1 MKKLITLG
9 FALLLFTLVNSC
21 KNEGSVK
28 PVVVP
33 FPVDT
38 VKADQYMVCT
48 IDTIQYVAITD
59 SSSGPNEIRLKS
71 NTDLL
76 TQIFTEA
83 IETRVGQ
90 PAIRN
95 MQLTLYDF
103 KARKTGNYTGAQ
115 IFAESRTDL
124 IVNTVD
130 IEEQNW
136 TIFNATTNRIQ
147 ITYLDSN
154 FVKGNFNFKM
164 QNFANPNRFLE
175 VKNGKFKVRVR

>member
-1 MKKLITLG
+1 MKKIFTLG
-9 FALLLFTLVNSC
+9 FAILLFAVVNSC
-21 KNEGSVK
+21 KKEDSVK
-28 PVVVP
+28 AVVVP

-48 IDTIQYVAITD
+48 IDTIQYVAYTD

-71 NTDLL
+71 NTNLL

-83 IETRVGQ
+83 IVSRVGQ

-103 KARKTGNYTGAQ
+103 KARKTGNYVGAQ

-147 ITYLDSN
+147 VTYVDSN
-154 FVKGNFNFKM
+154 FAKGNFNFKM
-164 QNFANPNRFLE
+164 QNFANPSRFLE